1 MKTSLFYSLP
11 PMNRLFRFYVFE
23 RRQRFEAFG
32 HVEMKKDKEEDEDDT
47 TRQARVEDR
56 SPSY

>member
-1 MKTSLFYSLP
+1 
-11 PMNRLFRFYVFE
+11 MNRLFRFYVFK
-23 RRQRFEAFG
+23 RRQRFKAFR
-32 HVEMKKDKEEDEDDT
+32 HVEMKKDEEEDEDDT

>member
-1 MKTSLFYSLP
+1 
-11 PMNRLFRFYVFE
+11 MNRLFRFYVFK

-32 HVEMKKDKEEDEDDT
+32 HVEMKKDEEEDEDDT